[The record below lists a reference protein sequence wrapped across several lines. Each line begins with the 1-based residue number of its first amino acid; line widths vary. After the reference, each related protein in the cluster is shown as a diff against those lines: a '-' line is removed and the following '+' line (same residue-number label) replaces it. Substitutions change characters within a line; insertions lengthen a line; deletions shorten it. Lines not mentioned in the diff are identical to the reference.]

1 MRLGSSLLLLAA
13 AAGGAE
19 AWSWP
24 WSRHVSV
31 HSSSVAPKTRMEDGS
46 ILMEWR
52 SKPAAGAHAH
62 KVWCCVGLIDFWV
75 VVEEWGRGVEQIHP
89 WQCHGPHIHSSI
101 DTQ

>member
-1 MRLGSSLLLLAA
+1 MRIGASRSRAAGLSCSAALLLLLAA
-13 AAGGAE
+13 PGAPGAD

-52 SKPAAGAHAH
+52 SKPPAGSHAH
-62 KVWCCVGLIDFWV
+62 RV
-75 VVEEWGRGVEQIHP
+75 R
-89 WQCHGPHIHSSI
+89 
-101 DTQ
+101 

>member
-1 MRLGSSLLLLAA
+1 MRLFTALLLAA
-13 AAGGAE
+13 AAPPGAS

-52 SKPAAGAHAH
+52 SKPPPGSPSHHVSFPWLFARLASRLDRPAG
-62 KVWCCVGLIDFWV
+62 GLLD
-75 VVEEWGRGVEQIHP
+75 GHR
-89 WQCHGPHIHSSI
+89 
-101 DTQ
+101 TK